1 MTISF
6 TNQLAEQ
13 TATTGTGSGT
23 YSVNSD
29 GSGSISL
36 TLSNGTTM
44 QFDLVMN
51 SIAGTSVAK
60 GIQLLDV
67 TNSSSTSVDTGTAVY
82 E

>member
-1 MTISF
+1 
-6 TNQLAEQ
+6 
-13 TATTGTGSGT
+13 
-23 YSVNSD
+23 
-29 GSGSISL
+29 
-36 TLSNGTTM
+36 M

-67 TNSSSTSVDTGTAVY
+67 TDPSSPSVETGTAVY